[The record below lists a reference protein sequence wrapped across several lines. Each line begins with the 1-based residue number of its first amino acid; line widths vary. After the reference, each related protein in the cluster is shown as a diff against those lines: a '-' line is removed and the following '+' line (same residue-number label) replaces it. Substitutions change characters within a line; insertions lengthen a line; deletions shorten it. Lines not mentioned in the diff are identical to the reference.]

1 MKSEWKIEPLQ
12 NLISYIGKGIA
23 PAYVEFEDENTVRV
37 LNQKCN
43 RNFRIDYKES
53 RLHDLNKRSVP
64 QDKFLRD
71 GDILINSTG
80 TGTVGRIAQLNT
92 VLCPT
97 IVDGHMIVIRGNDKV
112 TPLYLGYA
120 LKAQQAKILQLDE
133 GSTGQTELNR
143 TRLLS
148 EIEIAYPT
156 SLDEQE
162 FIVSTLASLDAK
174 IDTNTAINQRL
185 EQIAQAIFKSWFV
198 DNVTDDWFYV
208 NLGSVTTE
216 IRTRVKEK
224 ELPVLSAVK
233 TGNLVLSEDYFTKQV
248 YSKDISKYIVVA
260 PNNFAYNPA
269 RINIGSIGI
278 NDFDFTGCVSPVY
291 VVFRTEPEYHHFFR
305 FFIKSSNFQEEVRV
319 RASGSVRQSLNYR
332 DFALI
337 EVIYPPIDVVRRFN
351 SLYEPIHTMQR
362 YLEEENTH
370 LAAIRDAL
378 LPRLM
383 SGELSAPALE
393 NIT

>member
-185 EQIAQAIFKSWFV
+185 EQIAKAIFKSWFV
-198 DNVTDDWFYV
+198 DFEPSKPITDFV
-208 NLGSVTTE
+208 EVLGGGTPKTGIPEYWNGVIPFFTPKDVSGVYTLTTE
-216 IRTRVKEK
+216 KTLTAEGLRNCNSRLFPTNTVFVTARGTVGKLTLAGCPMAMNQSCYALIGKEGYGQYYVYHLTQYVVENLKHKASGAVFDAIVTRDFET
-224 ELPVLSAVK
+224 ELVPNISPDEVRLF
-233 TGNLVLSEDYFTKQV
+233 EDK
-248 YSKDISKYIVVA
+248 VA
-260 PNNFAYNPA
+260 PLYEA
-269 RINIGSIGI
+269 I
-278 NDFDFTGCVSPVY
+278 
-291 VVFRTEPEYHHFFR
+291 
-305 FFIKSSNFQEEVRV
+305 
-319 RASGSVRQSLNYR
+319 LNY
-332 DFALI
+332 
-337 EVIYPPIDVVRRFN
+337 
-351 SLYEPIHTMQR
+351 SQ
-362 YLEEENTH
+362 ENAR
-370 LAAIRDAL
+370 LATIRDTL

-383 SGELSAPALE
+383 SGELSVADLKD
-393 NIT
+393 IT

>member
-1 MKSEWKIEPLQ
+1 MKLGEANIQIIDGDRGKNYPNKFTESGYCLFLNAKNVTSKGFSFDSKQ
-12 NLISYIGKGIA
+12 FISKERDELLGKGK
-23 PAYVEFEDENTVRV
+23 
-37 LNQKCN
+37 LQ
-43 RNFRIDYKES
+43 RND
-53 RLHDLNKRSVP
+53 V
-64 QDKFLRD
+64 
-71 GDILINSTG
+71 ILT
-80 TGTVGRIAQLNT
+80 TRGTVGNVALYDETVPYDNVRINSGMVILRCNQEIVNPRFLYYTMQSEKVQSQIFQMRTGSAQPQLPISHLVNLEIDLPDLT
-92 VLCPT
+92 TQRT
-97 IVDGHMIVIRGNDKV
+97 IAA
-112 TPLYLGYA
+112 TL
-120 LKAQQAKILQLDE
+120 
-133 GSTGQTELNR
+133 ST
-143 TRLLS
+143 
-148 EIEIAYPT
+148 
-156 SLDEQE
+156 
-162 FIVSTLASLDAK
+162 LDAK
-174 IDTNTAINQRL
+174 IAINTAINQRL